1 MSNSNSD
8 KGKSLDFG
16 QGFYFSKIAVHRI
29 DFKVKT
35 VVLPLRRLC
44 KFAFS
49 DKINRTWKR
58 KRRGRRQAICREY
71 KSFATSLLS
80 S

>member
-1 MSNSNSD
+1 MPNLNSD
-8 KGKSLDFG
+8 KEKSLDFG
-16 QGFYFSKIAVHRI
+16 QGFNFSKIAVHPI
-29 DFKVKT
+29 DFQDKT
-35 VVLPLRRLC
+35 FVLPLRRLC

-49 DKINRTWKR
+49 DKINRTWRR

-71 KSFATSLLS
+71 KSSATSLLS